1 MAESQV
7 LVIVFY
13 LQDRTGCSIRGGV
26 ASNARSDMLF
36 YSIFQSF
43 RCASLVARIIMERK
57 LIDNGTHL
65 CGRNAIVLNER
76 MKVLGS

>member
-1 MAESQV
+1 
-7 LVIVFY
+7 
-13 LQDRTGCSIRGGV
+13 
-26 ASNARSDMLF
+26 MLF
-36 YSIFQSF
+36 YSILQSF

-57 LIDNGTHL
+57 LIDNGTLL